1 MNQTRF
7 ETWLFAFS
15 RGFSLSLFPMWK
27 ETKGTVLLNLSNQ
40 RDGINSNNP
49 WHELILN
56 FSRLSPLLP
65 QTIMEAW
72 SQKAE
77 LSNGSSSCVRQTAKR
92 TSSLLNLVS
101 GFHLYSGK
109 ITPSFKSLPQVLS
122 VSTLDCNWSP
132 LIFFSPPRPLVLWD
146 PLFWKDLMLRLLL
159 CVSGRPDEIWIGA
172 PAELCEL
179 CLRWFASWVSEKPQ
193 PCQSL
198 PTLCFSHW
206 MSVRASTH
214 WARHVLC
221 TTCNFPIS
229 SASVCAPDAL
239 RTVPQQWWTWR
250 PRQTDR
256 NDVMKIAYSDL
267 CFLPSSITEWWPMI
281 DNQPSAA
288 VGCCWLLGA
297 TVLQAHSSF
306 WIFLISLGF

>member
-132 LIFFSPPRPLVLWD
+132 LIFFFSTKASCTVRPSFLERFNVEVVIMCQWEAGWDLNRGPCGALWVMLEMICFVGQRETPALSVIAH
-146 PLFWKDLMLRLLL
+146 PLFLSLDERPRFHTLSPARL
-159 CVSGRPDEIWIGA
+159 VHY
-172 PAELCEL
+172 
-179 CLRWFASWVSEKPQ
+179 VQ
-193 PCQSL
+193 
-198 PTLCFSHW
+198 FSHLFCEC
-206 MSVRASTH
+206 VRS
-214 WARHVLC
+214 
-221 TTCNFPIS
+221 
-229 SASVCAPDAL
+229 
-239 RTVPQQWWTWR
+239 
-250 PRQTDR
+250 
-256 NDVMKIAYSDL
+256 
-267 CFLPSSITEWWPMI
+267 
-281 DNQPSAA
+281 
-288 VGCCWLLGA
+288 
-297 TVLQAHSSF
+297 
-306 WIFLISLGF
+306 